1 MPFRQTIAAK
11 IFGLAI
17 ILLLLTIA
25 LAGFLLYEVTR
36 TKQDLTIVANFDVPL
51 TQSLARLHEF
61 GLRRRLAFERWFGAL
76 NAAEPNGE
84 IVAEATE
91 NYALFTRK
99 LTDEFSTARR
109 IIEAYPKNAPGSH
122 TLAEVETLLDQIQP
136 AYKTINNRQREVLD
150 MQLAGQHEKANEQL
164 NLLNDLQ
171 GTVQN
176 QRESVNSK
184 MAAWSDSAAKAT
196 EQRERRVFWL
206 TIAATTSTVLLGLA
220 VAALIT
226 NRLSRPVR
234 SLATAMR
241 DVQGGNLNIELPVS
255 STDEVG
261 RLTDSF
267 NFFVKE
273 LRSKQRLK
281 QTFGKYIDPR
291 ILEHVLAQPDA
302 EAVASGRREMT
313 VLFADLVGFTGLSE
327 RLTPLLMV
335 TLLNR
340 HFGLQA
346 LAVQE
351 HHGVVDKFIGDSVM
365 AFWGPPFVKPEEH
378 AVLACRAAQAQ
389 LAALDTLRRELPDI
403 TGLRRDAPVIDLG
416 IGICTGEVVVGNI
429 GSENT
434 RSYTVIGDTAN
445 LAARLETANR
455 VYGTHVLVAESTA
468 QAVGSQFEM
477 REIDTIFVKGKIETT
492 RVFELM
498 SAAGQLPEELVRL
511 RERYDAARRS
521 YLAQDWDT
529 AEATFRECLKIR
541 PNDGPSRVFLERV
554 QVLRRNP
561 PGKNWNGVW
570 QLVEK

>member
-1 MPFRQTIAAK
+1 MSFRQTIAAK

-17 ILLLLTIA
+17 ILLLLTIG
-25 LAGFLLYEVTR
+25 LAGFLLFEVTR
-36 TKQDLTIVANFDVPL
+36 TKQDLTVMAHFDVPL
-51 TQSLARLHEF
+51 TQSMARLDEF

-76 NAAEPNGE
+76 NAAEPNHE
-84 IVAEATE
+84 IVAEAKN
-91 NYALFTRK
+91 NYELFTRK
-99 LTDEFSTARR
+99 LADEFSAARR
-109 IIEAYPKNAPGSH
+109 IIGAYPKNMAGRE
-122 TLAEVETLLDQIQP
+122 TLAEVKTLLDQIEP
-136 AYKTINNRQREVLD
+136 AYQIINTRQREVLD
-150 MQLAGQHEKANEQL
+150 MQLAGQHEKANQQV

-171 GTVQN
+171 RTLQN
-176 QRESVNSK
+176 QRQSVNLK
-184 MAAWSDSAAKAT
+184 MAAWSAAAAQAT
-196 EQRERRVFWL
+196 EQREQRVFWL

-234 SLATAMR
+234 SLASAMR
-241 DVQGGNLNIELPVS
+241 DVQQGNLNIQLPVS

-273 LRSKQRLK
+273 LRSKEHLK

-291 ILEHVLAQPDA
+291 ILEHVLAQPGA

-313 VLFADLVGFTGLSE
+313 VLFADLVGFSSLSE

-351 HHGVVDKFIGDSVM
+351 HHGVVDKFVGDSIM
-365 AFWGPPFVKPEEH
+365 AFWGAPFVKPEEH
-378 AVLACRAAQAQ
+378 AVLACRAALAQ
-389 LAALDTLRRELPDI
+389 LVALDTLRRELPEI
-403 TGLRRDAPVIDLG
+403 TGLRRDAPAIELC

-434 RSYTVIGDTAN
+434 RSYTVIGDTVN
-445 LAARLETANR
+445 ITARLERANR
-455 VYGTHVLVAESTA
+455 VYGTQILVSETTA

-477 REIDTIFVKGKIETT
+477 REIDAIFLKGKTETT
-492 RVFELM
+492 RLFELM
-498 SAAGQLPEELVRL
+498 SGAGQLSEELARL
-511 RERYDAARRS
+511 RECYGEARRM
-521 YLAQDWDT
+521 YIAQQWDS
-529 AEATFRECLKIR
+529 AEVTFRECLQLR
-541 PNDGPSRVFLERV
+541 PNDAPSRVFLQRI
-554 QVLRRNP
+554 QALRRNP
-561 PGKNWNGVW
+561 PGNDWNGVW
-570 QLVEK
+570 QLGEK

>member
-36 TKQDLTIVANFDVPL
+36 TKQDLTVVANFDVPL
-51 TQSLARLHEF
+51 TQSLARLDEF

-76 NAAEPNGE
+76 NAAEPNRE

-91 NYALFTRK
+91 NYTLFTRK

-109 IIEAYPKNAPGSH
+109 IIESYPKNGPGSH

-136 AYKTINNRQREVLD
+136 AYKTISNRQHAVLD
-150 MQLAGQHEKANEQL
+150 LQLAGQHDKANEQL

-171 GTVQN
+171 RTVQD
-176 QRESVNSK
+176 QRASVNSK
-184 MAAWSDSAAKAT
+184 MAAWSGSATKGT
-196 EQRERRVFWL
+196 EQREWRVFWL

-220 VAALIT
+220 VAALVT

-234 SLATAMR
+234 SLASAMR

-273 LRSKQRLK
+273 LRSKERLK

-291 ILEHVLAQPDA
+291 ILEHVLTQTGA
-302 EAVASGRREMT
+302 EEVAGGRRDMT
-313 VLFADLVGFTGLSE
+313 VLFADLIGFTGLSE

-351 HHGVVDKFIGDSVM
+351 HHGVVDKFIGDSIM

-455 VYGTHVLVAESTA
+455 VYGTHILLAESTA
-468 QAVGSQFEM
+468 QAVSSRFEM

-492 RVFELM
+492 RVFELL
-498 SAAGQLPEELVRL
+498 SAAGKLSEELLRL
-511 RERYDAARRS
+511 RERYDAARQS

-554 QVLRRNP
+554 QLLRRNP
-561 PGKNWNGVW
+561 PGKDWNCVW
-570 QLVEK
+570 QLMEK

>member
-17 ILLLLTIA
+17 ILLLLTVG
-25 LAGFLLYEVTR
+25 LACFLLFEVTHT
-36 TKQDLTIVANFDVPL
+36 TKDLTVVANFDVPL
-51 TQSLARLHEF
+51 TQSVARLHEF

-76 NAAEPNGE
+76 NAAEPNPE

-99 LTDEFSTARR
+99 LTEEFSTARR
-109 IIEAYPKNAPGSH
+109 IIAAYPKNAPGSQ
-122 TLAEVETLLDQIQP
+122 TLAEVTTLLDQIEP
-136 AYKTINNRQREVLD
+136 AYQIINNRQREVLD
-150 MQLAGQHEKANEQL
+150 MQLAGQHDRANQQL
-164 NLLNDLQ
+164 NLLNDIQ
-171 GTVQN
+171 RTVQN

-184 MAAWSDSAAKAT
+184 MTAWSASAAKAT
-196 EQRERRVFWL
+196 EQRERTVFWL
-206 TIAATTSTVLLGLA
+206 TIAATTSTVLLGIT

-241 DVQGGNLNIELPVS
+241 DVQQGNLDIQLPVG

-273 LRSKQRLK
+273 LRSKERMK

-291 ILEHVLAQPDA
+291 ILEHVLAQSGT
-302 EAVASGRREMT
+302 EAVAGGRRDMT
-313 VLFADLVGFTGLSE
+313 VSFADLVGFTSLSE

-346 LAVQE
+346 IAVQE
-351 HHGVVDKFIGDSVM
+351 HHGVVDKFVGDSVM

-389 LAALDTLRRELPDI
+389 LGALDALRRELPDI
-403 TGLRRDAPVIDLG
+403 TGLRRDLPAIDLC

-429 GSENT
+429 GSDNT

-445 LAARLETANR
+445 LAARLERANR
-455 VYGTHVLVAESTA
+455 VYGTQILVAETTA
-468 QAVGSQFEM
+468 QMTGSQFEM
-477 REIDTIFVKGKIETT
+477 REIDTISVKGKTETT
-492 RVFELM
+492 RVLELM
-498 SAAGQLPEELVRL
+498 SAAGQLSEELARL
-511 RERYDAARRS
+511 RERYEQARRT
-521 YLAQDWDT
+521 YLAQQWDS
-529 AEATFRECLKIR
+529 AEAIFSECLQIR
-541 PNDGPSRVFLERV
+541 PNDGPSRVFVERI

-561 PGKNWNGVW
+561 PLKNWNGVW